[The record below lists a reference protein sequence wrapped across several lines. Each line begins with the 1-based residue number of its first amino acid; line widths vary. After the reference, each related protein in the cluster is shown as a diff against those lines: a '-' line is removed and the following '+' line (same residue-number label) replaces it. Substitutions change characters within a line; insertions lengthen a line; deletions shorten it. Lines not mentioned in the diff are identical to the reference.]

1 MTQQISLGTRKVSWA
16 KKQVVVPE
24 AVLEALEIKQEDLLK
39 FVLSDGKVFVEK
51 VKT

>member
-24 AVLEALEIKQEDLLK
+24 AVLNVLEIEQADSLK
-39 FVLSDGKVFVEK
+39 FILCDGKVFVEK
-51 VKT
+51 VKP